1 MRDHRGIQAAAAFV
15 AAACVGAMAAFA
27 LSRNVAPPEDPGLH
41 REVGRAVA
49 AEALRFHR
57 DGGRIT
63 VFARDTSE
71 FPQPA
76 VDHALAGL
84 QAALAEAGRPAPT
97 VRRIAE
103 DPLRPIRVP
112 EGDVFDLLRKSRSG
126 DVVVSFLGPAVLG
139 EEQRQALGA
148 TPHAAVVAFCPG
160 AIPETLDLARL
171 ASMGLLHGAVLSRSP
186 SANAANASPASAPT
200 GKAAFEARYRKAV
213 PADLGV
219 PAPEV
224 LR

>member
-15 AAACVGAMAAFA
+15 AAASAGAMFAFA
-27 LSRNVAPPEDPGLH
+27 LSRNVAPAEDPALH
-41 REVGRAVA
+41 REVGRALA
-49 AEALRFHR
+49 AEALRLHR

-76 VDHALAGL
+76 VDHALAGFRE
-84 QAALAEAGRPAPT
+84 AVAEAGRPEPAW
-97 VRRIAE
+97 RRIAE

-112 EGDVFDLLRKSRSG
+112 EGDLFELLRKSKPG

-139 EEQRQALGA
+139 EDQRRDLGNG
-148 TPHAAVVAFCPG
+148 PHGSVVAFCPG

-171 ASMGLLHGAVLSRSP
+171 ASMGLLHGAVLSRNDVGRTGDASP
-186 SANAANASPASAPT
+186 SLK
-200 GKAAFEARYRKAV
+200 GKAAYEAHYRKATA
-213 PADLGV
+213 ADLGS